1 MNSKAINS
9 VDPFCWAQDLL
20 CQYDSEGITK
30 LAEDFDLSPD
40 QTTFF
45 RSAVNN
51 LHVNP
56 ALMNRVM
63 YLLGIHLTEGLIGAL
78 LYNLACGNQ
87 KVDLDELLVDAVAM
101 ERYLMY
107 NNCRENSDKST
118 VQRSSRETTSRILKH
133 VLLHSK
139 TLKSPNDV
147 QHRYMETLQK
157 VPEILSHY
165 IIAVKSGTTLK
176 VLREGS
182 LGNRPRSP
190 FLLAPIYPADYPP
203 VGERNQ
209 DTFELRE
216 KRRKKL
222 RLKWSQIASPC
233 QLKNQHL
240 KTMAHSNNLHVW
252 SLNERRKDLVQLP
265 RLTLSELSKHP
276 NNLTIEDVTELR
288 EKVNFLKLN
297 YYKSY
302 LNATEMG
309 TEEHWTELLGHE
321 ITSPVL
327 KQVTRAS
334 FMTYSNPKY
343 KLTFSPWEPKPFWML
358 KRDPTQCSQNTAS
371 REDRSSVPWR

>member
-1 MNSKAINS
+1 MESKATDS
-9 VDPFCWAQDLL
+9 TDYFCWTNDLI
-20 CQYDSEGITK
+20 CQYDNDGINK
-30 LAEDFDLSPD
+30 LVKEFDLSEA
-40 QTTFF
+40 QASFF
-45 RSAVNN
+45 HSSVNN
-51 LHVNP
+51 CMANP
-56 ALMNRVM
+56 VMMNKVLMMIGV
-63 YLLGIHLTEGLIGAL
+63 HLTEGLIGAL
-78 LYNLACGNQ
+78 LYNLATENQ
-87 KVDLDELLVDAVAM
+87 KIDINELLVDAVAM

-107 NNCRENSDKST
+107 NNCRENSDKSPA
-118 VQRSSRETTSRILKH
+118 QRASKEITSRILKH
-133 VLLHSK
+133 VFLHSK
-139 TLKSPNDV
+139 TQNTTNDV
-147 QHRYMETLQK
+147 QNRYMETLLK
-157 VPEILSHY
+157 IPDILSHY
-165 IIAVKSGTTLK
+165 LNAVMSGKNLK
-176 VLREGS
+176 VLLES
-182 LGNRPRSP
+182 CHDQRPKSP
-190 FLLAPIYPADYPP
+190 FMLAPIYPGDYPP

-209 DTFELRE
+209 DAFELRE

-233 QLKNQHL
+233 ELKNQHL

-288 EKVNFLKLN
+288 EKVNFLKSN

-334 FMTYSNPKY
+334 FMTYSNPRY

-358 KRDPTQCSQNTAS
+358 KRAPTCPQNTTC
-371 REDRSSVPWR
+371 REERSSAPWR